1 MIVITGGAG
10 FIGSC
15 LAWKFNEMGRSDL
28 LLVDDRGTEPPKAEN
43 LRKRK
48 YADYF
53 EKSDFLKVLAGGR
66 LNREIEAI
74 FHLGACTDTTE
85 TNKEYLWETNYDY
98 SRRLAE
104 WAVKEGK
111 RLIYASSA
119 ATYGDGERGYS
130 DSKEGLPQLRPLN
143 LYGLSKQVFDEW
155 VLENKLEK
163 KFVGLK
169 FFNVF
174 GPNEY
179 HKGEMRSMVHKGY
192 GQIKKDGRIRLF
204 KSYRKGVA
212 DGEQKRD
219 FVYVKD
225 VLAVILWFWNH
236 PPARGIFNLGTGK
249 AETWVSLVRAIFKAM
264 GKPEV
269 IEYIDMPPAI
279 RDKYQY
285 WTEADLAR
293 LRRAGC
299 DHPFLPLEEAV
310 RDYIQ
315 NHLEKPDPYL

>member
-1 MIVITGGAG
+1 MIAITGGAG

-15 LAWKFNEMGRSDL
+15 LAWKFNELGRSDL
-28 LLVDDRGTEPPKAEN
+28 LLIDDRGTEPPKSEN

-48 YADYF
+48 YADYL
-53 EKSDFLKVLAGGR
+53 EKDEFVKALSSGR
-66 LNREIEAI
+66 LNRDLEAI

-85 TNKEYLWETNYDY
+85 TNKEFLWDTNYDY

-111 RLIYASSA
+111 RFIYASSA

-130 DSKEGLPQLRPLN
+130 DAKETIPKLKPLN

-192 GQIKKDGRIRLF
+192 GQIKKDGHIRLF
-204 KSYRKGVA
+204 KSHRPGIA

-225 VLAVILWFWNH
+225 VLAVILWFWSH
-236 PPARGIFNLGTGK
+236 PQAAGIYNLGTGK
-249 AETWVSLVRAIFKAM
+249 AETWLSLVRAIFKAV
-264 GKPEV
+264 GKPEQ
-269 IEYIDMPPAI
+269 IEFVEMPAAI

-285 WTEADLAR
+285 WTEADLSN

-299 DHPFLPLEEAV
+299 AHPFLALEEAV
-310 RDYIQ
+310 RDYVQ

>member
-28 LLVDDRGTEPPKAEN
+28 LLVDDRGTESPKAEN

-53 EKSDFLKVLAGGR
+53 EKNDFLKILAGGR

-85 TNKEYLWETNYDY
+85 TNKEFLWETNYDY

-111 RLIYASSA
+111 RFIYASSA

-130 DSKEGLPQLRPLN
+130 DAREGIPRLRPLN

-155 VLENKLEK
+155 VLEKKLEK
-163 KFVGLK
+163 KFAGLK

-179 HKGEMRSMVHKGY
+179 HKGDMRSMVHKGY

-225 VLAVILWFWNH
+225 VLAVILWFWDH
-236 PPARGIFNLGTGK
+236 PQAGGIFNLGTGK
-249 AETWVSLVRAIFKAM
+249 AETWLSLVRAIFKAM

-269 IEYIDMPPAI
+269 IEFVEMPPAI

-285 WTEADLAR
+285 WTEADLGN

-299 DHPFLPLEEAV
+299 AHPFLALEDGV

-315 NHLEKPDPYL
+315 NHLETPDPYL